1 MLRYGVQKQVC
12 LLTLEHVLKAGQPAL
27 MVQVMTEVSLS
38 DGRILMVLG
47 MLLYGAKEQTGILRN
62 LYIVM
67 KVYQRRTW
75 ILMIIIT

>member
-1 MLRYGVQKQVC
+1 MLRYGVQKLVC

-38 DGRILMVLG
+38 DGRIFMVLG
-47 MLLYGAKEQTGILRN
+47 LGLHGAKEQTGILRN

-67 KVYQRRTW
+67 KAYQKR
-75 ILMIIIT
+75 I